1 MKSKVPKRPAS
12 GSAGHGVRTGTA
24 AHRSRKAPSRRK
36 SGKKKRRPQIVVVAN
51 RLPVRRVTRGGVA
64 DWELSAGGLVT
75 AMQPVLSRTSGCWV
89 GWGGSSGRKTRPFL
103 HDGIRILPV
112 SLSEREVETFYHG
125 FANRTL
131 WPLYHHAIRTPE
143 FLRQYWRPFVEIN
156 RRYARAAIRAAGRN
170 DVIWIHDYHLQLVP
184 HMVREMRP
192 NARIGFFLHIP
203 FPPEELFAW
212 LPWRQWILH
221 GLLGADLVGFQ
232 TAGDAQN
239 FSRVARR
246 YTAAD
251 GTDTELEFRGRTVRV
266 GVFPISIDFTAFE
279 NLARQPLVLRQAH
292 DIRRRL
298 GAHRKLILSVDRLD
312 YTKGITA
319 RLRAFEELLQKKAVT
334 VDDCVFLQIAVPSR
348 ETVKEYVD
356 MRETLE
362 RTIGRINGE
371 FSEPGRVA
379 VHYFRR
385 SLPREELV
393 AYYRAADVM
402 LITPLRD
409 GMNLVAKE
417 YVATRVDNS
426 GALVLSEF
434 AGAARELRRA
444 LLVNPNDIDALGA
457 TLAYALKM
465 PHIEGRRR
473 MATLRM
479 VVRRADVY
487 HWADEFLNALAS

>member
-1 MKSKVPKRPAS
+1 MSPRRRGRAKRV
-12 GSAGHGVRTGTA
+12 H
-24 AHRSRKAPSRRK
+24 APRRP
-36 SGKKKRRPQIVVVAN
+36 KRRPQLVVVAN
-51 RLPVRRVTRGGVA
+51 RLPVRRVTRGGVSN
-64 DWELSAGGLVT
+64 WEVSTGGLVT
-75 AMQPVLSRTSGCWV
+75 AMQPVLSRHGGCWV
-89 GWGGSSGRKTRPFL
+89 GWSGSGRREPRPFV
-103 HDGIRILPV
+103 HQGVQIQAV

-131 WPLYHHAIRTPE
+131 WPLYHHAIRPPE
-143 FLRQYWRPFVEIN
+143 FLRQYWHSFVEIN

-184 HMVREMRP
+184 HMVRELRP
-192 NARIGFFLHIP
+192 KARIGFFLHIP

-221 GLLGADLVGFQ
+221 GVLGADVIGFQ
-232 TAGDAQN
+232 TTGDAQN

-246 YTAAD
+246 FTSAE
-251 GTDTELEFRGRTVRV
+251 GTDTELQFRGRTVRV
-266 GVFPISIDFTAFE
+266 GAFPISIDFAAFE
-279 NLARQPLVLRQAH
+279 SLAQRPDVVKSARN
-292 DIRRRL
+292 IRRRL
-298 GAHRKLILSVDRLD
+298 GPERKLILSVDRLD
-312 YTKGITA
+312 YTKGIDA
-319 RLRAFEELLQKKAVT
+319 RLLVFEELLRREVVS
-334 VDDCVFLQIAVPSR
+334 VDNCVLVQIAVPSR

-356 MRETLE
+356 MRETIE
-362 RTIGRINGE
+362 RIVGRINGE
-371 FSEPGRVA
+371 FSQPGRVA

-385 SLPREELV
+385 SFPREELV

-402 LITPLRD
+402 FITPLRD

-426 GALVLSEF
+426 GVLVLSEF

-444 LLVNPNDIDALGA
+444 LLVNPYDIDAVGT

-465 PHIEGRRR
+465 PNIEARRR

-487 HWADEFLNALAS
+487 KWADDFLSTLIA